1 MKELQ
6 LHIKPI
12 TNEEIIP
19 YDLLEIA
26 DPSRK
31 IITAYLKTG
40 TCYIAKMKSEIFG
53 VFVLDKIDSTTI
65 ELKNIAV
72 KESEQGKGFGKKLL
86 HFAEAVSSESG
97 YKTMLIGTGNSSIG
111 QLAFYQKAEFEI
123 DEIVKDYFITNYEE
137 LSLENGI
144 QCKHRIV
151 LKKKLISNQL
161 ANLK

>member
-1 MKELQ
+1 MTELQ

-12 TNEEIIP
+12 SNEEIIP
-19 YDLLEIA
+19 YDLLEMA

-31 IITAYLKTG
+31 IIEAYLKTG
-40 TCYIAKMKSEIFG
+40 TCFIAKMKSEIFG
-53 VFVLDKIDSTTI
+53 VFVLDKIDLTTI

-97 YKTMLIGTGNSSIG
+97 YKSMLIGTGNSSIG
-111 QLAFYQKAEFEI
+111 QLAFYQKAGFEI
-123 DEIVKDYFITNYEE
+123 DEIVKDYFINNYEE
-137 LSLENGI
+137 LILENRI
-144 QCKHRIV
+144 QCKHRII
-151 LKKKLISNQL
+151 LKKKLISHKL

>member
-1 MKELQ
+1 LTELQ

-12 TNEEIIP
+12 SNEEIIP
-19 YDLLEIA
+19 YDLLEMA

-31 IITAYLKTG
+31 IIEAYLKTG
-40 TCYIAKMKSEIFG
+40 TCFIAKMKSEIFG

-111 QLAFYQKAEFEI
+111 QLAFYQKAGFEI
-123 DEIVKDYFITNYEE
+123 NEIVKDYFINNYEE
-137 LSLENGI
+137 HFFENGI
-144 QCKHRIV
+144 QCKHRII
-151 LKKKLISNQL
+151 LKKKLISNKL